1 MSPQQSAMGKQA
13 MGVYITNFHVR
24 MDTLAHVLF
33 YPQKPLVTTRSM
45 EYLRFRE
52 LPAGELAK
60 PVNKNCDES
69 NCDSLQNRLLLCSD
83 IPYLCTGINSIVGIA
98 CYTGYNQED
107 SVIMNLSAVE
117 RGFFRSCFYR
127 SYKDAE
133 TRRSG
138 MQEEVC
144 IFQPLNP
151 SCQIYGDKSFCCE
164 FLSKNLLYQKKI
176 KFVSLYSPKFYPASK
191 NVFCL

>member
-1 MSPQQSAMGKQA
+1 MFMKKI
-13 MGVYITNFHVR
+13 VWLYVIKLNLTH
-24 MDTLAHVLF
+24 L
-33 YPQKPLVTTRSM
+33 
-45 EYLRFRE
+45 
-52 LPAGELAK
+52 
-60 PVNKNCDES
+60 
-69 NCDSLQNRLLLCSD
+69 
-83 IPYLCTGINSIVGIA
+83 GINSIVGIA

-144 IFQPLNP
+144 ILNP
-151 SCQIYGDKSFCCE
+151 Y
-164 FLSKNLLYQKKI
+164 L
-176 KFVSLYSPKFYPASK
+176 P
-191 NVFCL
+191 